1 MDEVLEIWNAAVP
14 LRPAAV
20 RRCSTVGQVR
30 DAVRR
35 ARADG
40 MALSVLGGGH

>member
-20 RRCSTVGQVR
+20 RRCGDAGQEIETT
-30 DAVRR
+30 A
-35 ARADG
+35 
-40 MALSVLGGGH
+40 